1 MSETPFFTTK
11 PEGNF
16 QTKNKTKKKKK
27 RKKKE
32 KKYFQ
37 GLFLIIYDNIKLKKM
52 SYQII
57 KTVYI
62 IHSNLSNFSDDIVIL
77 THKKKCKREKK
88 RKRNLKKYSQKQ
100 L

>member
-1 MSETPFFTTK
+1 MERNTLFYDETGRWFS
-11 PEGNF
+11 
-16 QTKNKTKKKKK
+16 NKKQTKKKKK
-27 RKKKE
+27 TKKDKE

-77 THKKKCKREKK
+77 THKKSVKEKK
-88 RKRNLKKYSQKQ
+88 KINLKKYSQKQ
-100 L
+100 

>member
-11 PEGNF
+11 PEGDF
-16 QTKNKTKKKKK
+16 QKTKQKKTKKD
-27 RKKKE
+27 KE

-62 IHSNLSNFSDDIVIL
+62 IHSNLSNFSDDIVI
-77 THKKKCKREKK
+77 RAE
-88 RKRNLKKYSQKQ
+88 
-100 L
+100 